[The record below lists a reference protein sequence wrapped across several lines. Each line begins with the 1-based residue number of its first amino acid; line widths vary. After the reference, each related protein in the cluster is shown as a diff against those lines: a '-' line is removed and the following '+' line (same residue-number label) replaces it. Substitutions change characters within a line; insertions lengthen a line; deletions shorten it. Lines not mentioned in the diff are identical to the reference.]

1 VTLGPEGSEP
11 PGSVPPGSVPPGR
24 TPWWRPLPLVVAV
37 AGLATTGYALSPHRI
52 AESAASIGPF
62 AAAAAA
68 TFLLLALVP
77 RTIVSLACGALF
89 GLLSGAAIALTAAM
103 AAATIGYAAGRW
115 LVRGVV
121 ADRLGGR
128 VGRLDRW
135 LSRHGLL
142 AVLVVRLV
150 PIAPFGL
157 VSYCYG
163 GTGVRTRHYLLGTL
177 IGAAPSAVTWSAI
190 GAAAINPAGAG
201 PLTLLPAALGLG
213 VSVTA
218 ALWWRASMRR
228 R

>member
-1 VTLGPEGSEP
+1 MTFGPERAAPRS
-11 PGSVPPGSVPPGR
+11 R
-24 TPWWRPLPLVVAV
+24 TPWWRPVPLIVAV
-37 AGLATTGYALSPHRI
+37 AGLAVTGYALSPHRI

-62 AAAAAA
+62 AAAGAA

-89 GLLSGAAIALTAAM
+89 GFLSGAAIALTAAM
-103 AAATIGYAAGRW
+103 VAAAIGFAAGRW

-121 ADRLGGR
+121 ADRLRGR
-128 VGRLDRW
+128 VARLDAW

-177 IGAAPSAVTWSAI
+177 IGATPSAATWAAI
-190 GAAAINPAGAG
+190 GAAAINPARIG
-201 PLTLLPAALGLG
+201 PLTLLPAAVGLC
-213 VSVTA
+213 VSTAA

-228 R
+228 EARHDKRVR